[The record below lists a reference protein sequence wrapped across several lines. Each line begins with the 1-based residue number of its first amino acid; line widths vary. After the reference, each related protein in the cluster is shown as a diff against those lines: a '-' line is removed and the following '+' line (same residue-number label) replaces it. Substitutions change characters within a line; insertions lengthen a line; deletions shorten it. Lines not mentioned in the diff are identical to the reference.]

1 MKIVNES
8 EESLVLRDENLV
20 VTFER
25 YCIKKYILR
34 MTWGRFPYRKDMGVL
49 ITACSGSKCGFGT
62 SA

>member
-25 YCIKKYILR
+25 YCIKKIYFEDDLGKI
-34 MTWGRFPYRKDMGVL
+34 P
-49 ITACSGSKCGFGT
+49 I
-62 SA
+62 